1 MDFQDFL
8 NLSPNLRNITL
19 PGEEAHF
26 KLAPM
31 LRMKE
36 LEDLNI
42 DKQNPKQ
49 AAVLSVFYPGHRGE
63 TRFVLI
69 LRKSYKG
76 VHSNQVGF
84 PGGRVEVEDRDLA
97 HTALRETEEEVGIP
111 QHEVEI
117 VREMS
122 RLYIPPSN
130 FWVHPFMGITKK
142 TPVLVP
148 QEEEVAA
155 VLEIRL
161 EDFMSDSCLIQET
174 LSTSYA
180 KEIEVPAF
188 LLNGHVVWG
197 ATAMMLSEMKEIL
210 RQLL

>member
-1 MDFQDFL
+1 MNFQDFL
-8 NLSPNLRNITL
+8 SLSPNLRKITL

-31 LRMKE
+31 LRLQE
-36 LEDLNI
+36 LERLNI
-42 DKQNPKQ
+42 DKQNPNR
-49 AAVLSVFYPGHRGE
+49 AAVLSVFYPGKGGE

-69 LRKSYKG
+69 LRKTYKG

-84 PGGRVEVEDRDLA
+84 PGGRVEEDDRDLA

-111 QHEVEI
+111 QHQVKI
-117 VREMS
+117 LKEMT

-130 FWVHPFMGITKK
+130 FWVHPFMGIMKT

-148 QEEEVAA
+148 QEEEVEA
-155 VLEIRL
+155 VLEVSL

-180 KEIEVPAF
+180 SEIEVPAF
-188 LLNGHVVWG
+188 LLNDHVVWG

-210 RQLL
+210 RKLL